1 MLKLTLDILSVPSIL
16 VGLIALVGLLLQ
28 KKSPP
33 EIIKGTVK
41 TILGFIV
48 LAGGA
53 GIIVGSLNHFGA
65 LFQTGF
71 NVQGVVTNNEAVVAL
86 ALEDFGRYTAL
97 IMVFAMVAN
106 IIIARLTPFKYIFLT
121 GHHTLYMACLIGVI
135 LLVAGLK
142 GPMLV
147 TTGAALLGF
156 VMAIFPAIAQ
166 PVMKKIVGDDEVAL
180 GHFGTT
186 GYIASA
192 LIGKLVGKNSKS
204 TEELNFPKSLGFLR
218 DSSISISLT
227 MSIFFIVV
235 AIIAG
240 RTYIE
245 ENLSN
250 GQNFIVF
257 AILQGITFAA
267 GIFVVLQGV
276 RLIINEIVPAFKGI
290 SDKIVPNAKPAID
303 CPVVFPYA
311 PNAVLIGFISSFIGG
326 IIGMLIC
333 GRFNWVLIVPGV
345 IPHFFCG
352 ATAGVFGNATGGRR
366 GAIAGAFVHG
376 LIITFLPILLLPV
389 LGQLGFANTT
399 FGDSDFGVVGIALGS
414 LIRLLK

>member
-1 MLKLTLDILSVPSIL
+1 MLKLTLDILSTPPIL
-16 VGLIALVGLLLQ
+16 VGLIAMVGLLLQ
-28 KKSPP
+28 KKPLP

-48 LAGGA
+48 MAGGA
-53 GIIVGSLNHFGA
+53 GIIVGSLNYFGD
-65 LFQTGF
+65 LFQAGF
-71 NVQGVVTNNEAVVAL
+71 SIQGVVTNNEAVVAL
-86 ALEDFGRYTAL
+86 ALEDFGRDTAL
-97 IMVFAMVAN
+97 IMVFAMVVN
-106 IIIARLTPFKYIFLT
+106 IIIARFTPLKYIFLT
-121 GHHTLYMACLIGVI
+121 GHHTLYMACLVGVI
-135 LLVAGLK
+135 LSVAGLK
-142 GPMLV
+142 GAMLV
-147 TTGAALLGF
+147 ATGGALLGF

-166 PVMKKIVGDDEVAL
+166 PVMKKIVGYDEVAL

-186 GYIASA
+186 GYVASA
-192 LIGKLVGKNSKS
+192 VIGKLVGKNSKS

-227 MSIFFIVV
+227 MSIFFIIV
-235 AIIAG
+235 AMVAG

-245 ENLSN
+245 ENLSD

-333 GRFNWVLIVPGV
+333 GRFNWVLIVPGI

-366 GAIAGAFVHG
+366 GAVTGAFVHG

-389 LGQLGFANTT
+389 LGDLGFANTT
-399 FGDSDFGVVGIALGS
+399 FGDSDFGVVGTILGTIVK
-414 LIRLLK
+414 LIK